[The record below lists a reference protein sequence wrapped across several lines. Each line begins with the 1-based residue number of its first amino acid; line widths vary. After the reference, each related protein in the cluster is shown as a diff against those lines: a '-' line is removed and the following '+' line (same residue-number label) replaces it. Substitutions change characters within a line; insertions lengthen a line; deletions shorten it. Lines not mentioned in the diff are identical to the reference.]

1 MENANTMNNT
11 LFVLNTTTA
20 VGHNDSLPYLIP
32 ASTIVP
38 VTVCSF
44 GLLANFL
51 VISTIGFSSLR
62 SSVFMNLIMS
72 LAIFDSIYLMCEI
85 NAQKGLF
92 GRLFI
97 RPSLLYCRFTL
108 FFVYVSGT
116 LSSWVTVL
124 ISLERYIAICHPFKV
139 HIYCTKKH
147 TYLAIMAL
155 VIITSTGYIP
165 FFYSCSVKWL
175 DQMPH
180 CEKSGENADYD
191 FIFICIALTF
201 YSFFPF
207 LFITILNILM
217 MRQIQLQKAFRTQR
231 QQSKE
236 PSSAYNS
243 SLSVMMVCVCSIFAV
258 TSFPVCIVMIVSLS
272 YKFNGGE
279 PSILENDGWFV
290 RLTHMVEDINH
301 GINFFLYCLTGSVFR
316 FAFFNLFKCRGKK
329 CPRPSFQQE
338 MATVENVL

>member
-1 MENANTMNNT
+1 
-11 LFVLNTTTA
+11 
-20 VGHNDSLPYLIP
+20 
-32 ASTIVP
+32 
-38 VTVCSF
+38 
-44 GLLANFL
+44 
-51 VISTIGFSSLR
+51 
-62 SSVFMNLIMS
+62 
-72 LAIFDSIYLMCEI
+72 MCVI

-92 GRLFI
+92 GQLFI

-124 ISLERYIAICHPFKV
+124 ISLERYIAIFHPFKV

-155 VIITSTGYIP
+155 VIVTNTGCIP
-165 FFYSCSVKWL
+165 FFYTCSVRWL
-175 DQMPH
+175 DHIPL
-180 CEKSGENADYD
+180 CKTFGENPKYD
-191 FIFICIALTF
+191 IILIFITLTF
-201 YSFFPF
+201 YSNVPFF
-207 LFITILNILM
+207 LITILNILM
-217 MRQIQLQKAFRTQR
+217 VRTIQLQKAFRSQT

-279 PSILENDGWFV
+279 PSILEDDGWFV
-290 RLTHMVEDINH
+290 QLTYMLEDINH
-301 GINFFLYCLTGSVFR
+301 GINFFLYCITGSVFR
-316 FAFFNLFKCRGKK
+316 FAFFNLFKCGGKK
-329 CPRPSFQQE
+329 CPGPSFQQE
-338 MATVENVL
+338 MATIENVL